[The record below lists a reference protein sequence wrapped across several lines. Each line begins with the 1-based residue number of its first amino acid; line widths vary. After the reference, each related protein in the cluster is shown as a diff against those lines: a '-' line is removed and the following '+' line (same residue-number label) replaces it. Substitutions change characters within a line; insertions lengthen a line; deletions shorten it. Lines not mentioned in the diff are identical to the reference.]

1 MYLTFPEY
9 LSFGGTLSE
18 IEFNKIEYDAEV
30 AINYATFNR
39 LKGEENIPEEVK
51 RLMVVLVAFIDL
63 KGKSILKTND
73 SANSGNIIRQ
83 SNDGVEVQY
92 GTMTS
97 AEVIT
102 TCQNEVSSAI
112 KEYLNGVKNSKGQLL
127 LYRGLYAGE

>member
-18 IEFNKIEYDAEV
+18 TEFNKIEYDAEV